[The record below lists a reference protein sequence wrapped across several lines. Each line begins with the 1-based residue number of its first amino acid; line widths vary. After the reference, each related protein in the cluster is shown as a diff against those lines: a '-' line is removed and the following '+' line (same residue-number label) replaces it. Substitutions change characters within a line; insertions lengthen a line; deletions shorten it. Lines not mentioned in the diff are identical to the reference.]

1 MTKSTIY
8 YTTVAIYKYFEQT
21 LLFFLAAQTGGD
33 PQQSSRVAAL
43 SNEVDKI
50 SEDQDK
56 SKGEVSSMKLSLIV
70 MVVWV
75 VIVTVALV
83 VIGILSFRKWRR
95 DYFMDA
101 QSTTTGSE
109 SHSSAGDYSDMGSSL
124 NVMMET
130 ASTTS
135 GSQDP
140 GGEFNSGFQPDRAP
154 SPASVSVN
162 LEDSNSLPNVDSNLS
177 SSTTSLDVHVPH
189 EPAAPT
195 TSVRL

>member
-1 MTKSTIY
+1 MYS
-8 YTTVAIYKYFEQT
+8 
-21 LLFFLAAQTGGD
+21 AAQTGGN
-33 PQQSSRVAAL
+33 PQQRVD
-43 SNEVDKI
+43 EM
-50 SEDQDK
+50 
-56 SKGEVSSMKLSLIV
+56 SKDIEGIKDDTKDANTGVASLKLSLIV

-75 VIVTVALV
+75 IVVTVALV

-109 SHSSAGDYSDMGSSL
+109 SQSSAGDYSDMGSSL

-135 GSQDP
+135 GPPDT
-140 GGEFNSGFQPDRAP
+140 GGAFNSGFEPDRAA
-154 SPASVSVN
+154 SPASDSVSV
-162 LEDSNSLPNVDSNLS
+162 EDSNSFPNVDSNLS
-177 SSTTSLDVHVPH
+177 SSTTSLDVHVPP
-189 EPAAPT
+189 EPATPT